1 MHAFVEPIMVLLV
14 LVNLGLLSVRRMAW
28 CIRLAGVQG
37 ALLGLTILALAPG
50 AEPEPHVWYLAAA
63 VLAIKALAF
72 PMFLRRTMRTLHLRA
87 WVEPYIGYGLSLLA
101 GLAALLFSLWLGSRL
116 AIPGLHLPPLLF
128 PAAFTAFFGGLTM
141 LVSRKKALTQVVGF
155 LAMENGIFLFGAP
168 TLAWGSTWMELAVL
182 LDVLVAVFVMGIVVH
197 RIDRTFDSIDV
208 GLFCSL
214 RD

>member
-1 MHAFVEPIMVLLV
+1 MPILVQPLMVLLV
-14 LVNLGLLSVRRMAW
+14 LVNLGLLSVRRMNW
-28 CIRLAGVQG
+28 CIRLVGLQG
-37 ALLGLTILALAPG
+37 ALLGLAILVLVPG
-50 AEPEPHVWYLAAA
+50 PEPELHVLFLAAA

-72 PMFLRRTMRTLHLRA
+72 PFLLRRTMRTLHLRA

-116 AIPGLHLPPLLF
+116 AIPGLQLPPLLF

-168 TLAWGSTWMELAVL
+168 TLAWGSAWMELAIL
-182 LDVLVAVFVMGIVVH
+182 LDVFVGVFVMGLVVH

>member
-1 MHAFVEPIMVLLV
+1 MNAWIDPLMVLLV
-14 LVNLGLLSVRRMAW
+14 LVNLGLLSLRRMAW

-37 ALLGLTILALAPG
+37 ALLGVTILVLSPGGAPD
-50 AEPEPHVWYLAAA
+50 PHVWLLAAA
-63 VLAIKALAF
+63 VVAIKALAF
-72 PMFLRRTMRTLHLRA
+72 PLLLRRTMRTLHLRA

-101 GLAALLFSLWLGSRL
+101 GLGALLFSVWLGSRL
-116 AIPGLHLPPLLF
+116 AIPGLPMPPLLF
-128 PAAFTAFFGGLTM
+128 PAAFTAFFGGLLM

-168 TLAWGSTWMELAVL
+168 TLAWGSAWMELAVL
-182 LDVLVAVFVMGIVVH
+182 LDVFVAVFVMGMVVH

>member
-1 MHAFVEPIMVLLV
+1 MMLLV
-14 LVNLGLLSVRRMAW
+14 LVNLGLLSVRRMNW
-28 CIRLAGVQG
+28 CIRLVGLQG
-37 ALLGLTILALAPG
+37 AFLGLAILVLAPG
-50 AEPEPHVWYLAAA
+50 PEPELHVLLLAGA
-63 VLAIKALAF
+63 VFAIKALAF
-72 PMFLRRTMRTLHLRA
+72 PVLLRRTMRTLHLRA

-101 GLAALLFSLWLGSRL
+101 GLGALLFSLWLGSRL
-116 AIPGLHLPPLLF
+116 AIPGLSLPPMLF
-128 PAAFTAFFGGLTM
+128 PAAFTAFFGGLLM

-182 LDVLVAVFVMGIVVH
+182 LDVFVAVFVMGLVVH

>member
-1 MHAFVEPIMVLLV
+1 MNAWIEPLMVILV
-14 LVNLGLLSVRRMAW
+14 MVNLGLLSVRRMAG
-28 CIRLAGVQG
+28 CIRLAGMQG
-37 ALLGLTILALAPG
+37 ALLGLAILALAPG
-50 AEPEPHVWYLAAA
+50 GDPEPHVWFLAAA
-63 VLAIKALAF
+63 VVGIKALAF
-72 PMFLRRTMRTLHLRA
+72 PALLRRTMRTLHLRA
-87 WVEPYIGYGLSLLA
+87 WVEPYIGYGLSLLTA
-101 GLAALLFSLWLGSRL
+101 LAALLFSLWLGSRL
-116 AIPGLHLPPLLF
+116 AIPGLSLPPLLF

-168 TLAWGSTWMELAVL
+168 TLAWGSAWMELAVL
-182 LDVLVAVFVMGIVVH
+182 LDVFVAVFVMGLVVH